1 MNAIIET
8 SLLGR
13 SAASVRDTVP
23 LLDIR
28 GLRIEYRGRDESV
41 VAVPG
46 VSLQIAAGESY
57 GLLGEAGWGKTP
69 TALAIMGYLGG
80 MGRIAGG
87 SIRFEGQ
94 ELVGAS
100 AAQLRTI
107 RGRRVAMVYQ
117 EPLSALNPVKTIGA
131 PLMEVPPGHP
141 GRLAWRAARALR
153 DNARERQA
161 SRSARDAEAL
171 SAPVV
176 GRSAAAH
183 RDRDGLAGA
192 AGTAASR

>member
-57 GLLGEAGWGKTP
+57 GLVGESGCGKT
-69 TALAIMGYLGG
+69 TLARVILGIEDATSG
-80 MGRIAGG
+80 
-87 SIRFEGQ
+87 
-94 ELVGAS
+94 
-100 AAQLRTI
+100 
-107 RGRRVAMVYQ
+107 RVAPDSLIY
-117 EPLSALNPVKTIGA
+117 SST
-131 PLMEVPPGHP
+131 
-141 GRLAWRAARALR
+141 
-153 DNARERQA
+153 
-161 SRSARDAEAL
+161 
-171 SAPVV
+171 
-176 GRSAAAH
+176 
-183 RDRDGLAGA
+183 
-192 AGTAASR
+192 